1 MERHFGKFGA
11 ISGLVTFMLLI
22 TGVRNV
28 LGNELEIKNIIA
40 FAIFGLIIGVACAA
54 LLFYKLRIAFPIFLV
69 ALVLGFF
76 ELFRSFLTDM
86 NGFGDL
92 VGILSL
98 FMITSFGL
106 GIALFVEFVAH
117 LIRKNKQQ

>member
-11 ISGLVTFMLLI
+11 LTGLLSFILLI

-28 LGNELEIKNIIA
+28 LGNTLEIKNIIA
-40 FAIFGLIIGVACAA
+40 FAIFGLIIGIACAA
-54 LLFYKLRIAFPIFLV
+54 LIFYKLRIAFPIFLV
-69 ALVLGFF
+69 ALVIGFF
-76 ELFRSFLTDM
+76 ELFRNFLTNM

-92 VGILSL
+92 IGILSL

-106 GIALFVEFVAH
+106 GIALITEFIVH
-117 LIRKNKQQ
+117 LIRKSKAN